1 MSYLQY
7 FGLKKNPF
15 SLTPDPGF
23 LFLTEKH
30 REALAGLLFAVTHRK
45 GFMVLTGEA
54 GTGKTTLVQKLL
66 LSTPMTRAQFSV
78 IVNPALSRAELLE
91 TILMDFGE
99 REIPASKPLRLVLL
113 KNLLLRAQREGKTSV
128 LVVDEA
134 HLLQGELLEEVRLL
148 SNLETTEHKLLQI
161 VLAGQDE
168 LNSVLNSTAM
178 RPVRQRI
185 AVKMHIDPLTDAE
198 VRRYLQTRW
207 ARADSP
213 RPLPFSEEAMRAIG
227 QISGGIPRLVN
238 VICDAALVNAYGT
251 GVTSVDGTQIEEV
264 ARDLGL
270 GAITNGHSPMNGH
283 APVNGHAAVNGH
295 VAVNGHAA
303 VNGHPAVP
311 RLAVEPAVPEFLP
324 IERKQE
330 VIAIPAAL
338 ERYIPSKPESPRFW
352 KIGTWFKPAQQR
364 NQ

>member
-7 FGLKKNPF
+7 FGLKKSPF

-66 LSTPMTRAQFSV
+66 LSTPVTRAQFSV
-78 IVNPALSRAELLE
+78 IVNPALTRAELLE
-91 TILMDFGE
+91 SILMDFGE
-99 REIPASKPLRLVLL
+99 REIPAGKPMRLLLL
-113 KNLLLRAQREGKTSV
+113 KNLLLRAHREGRTSV

-134 HLLQGELLEEVRLL
+134 HLLQGELVEEVRLL
-148 SNLETTEHKLLQI
+148 SNLETSEYKLLQI
-161 VLAGQDE
+161 ILAGQEE

-185 AVKMHIDPLTDAE
+185 ALKMHIDPLAEGE
-198 VRRYLQTRW
+198 VRRYLNTRW
-207 ARADSP
+207 ARADTQ
-213 RPLPFSEEAMRAIG
+213 RQLPFSEEAMGAIG
-227 QISGGIPRLVN
+227 QISGGIPRVIN

-251 GVTSVDGTQIEEV
+251 GATSVDRAQIEEV

-270 GAITNGHSPMNGH
+270 SPIANDSSP
-283 APVNGHAAVNGH
+283 APRR
-295 VAVNGHAA
+295 VA
-303 VNGHPAVP
+303 
-311 RLAVEPAVPEFLP
+311 EPATVEFP
-324 IERKQE
+324 RTQRKQE
-330 VIAIPAAL
+330 FVANLATL
-338 ERYIPSKPESPRFW
+338 ERYIPNKPANPRLW
-352 KIGTWFKPAQQR
+352 KIGTWFKPVQQR
-364 NQ
+364 SQ

>member
-1 MSYLQY
+1 
-7 FGLKKNPF
+7 
-15 SLTPDPGF
+15 
-23 LFLTEKH
+23 
-30 REALAGLLFAVTHRK
+30 
-45 GFMVLTGEA
+45 
-54 GTGKTTLVQKLL
+54 
-66 LSTPMTRAQFSV
+66 
-78 IVNPALSRAELLE
+78 
-91 TILMDFGE
+91 
-99 REIPASKPLRLVLL
+99 
-113 KNLLLRAQREGKTSV
+113 
-128 LVVDEA
+128 
-134 HLLQGELLEEVRLL
+134 
-148 SNLETTEHKLLQI
+148 
-161 VLAGQDE
+161 
-168 LNSVLNSTAM
+168 
-178 RPVRQRI
+178 
-185 AVKMHIDPLTDAE
+185 
-198 VRRYLQTRW
+198 
-207 ARADSP
+207 
-213 RPLPFSEEAMRAIG
+213 AIG

-283 APVNGHAAVNGH
+283 APATGP
-295 VAVNGHAA
+295 AA